1 MEIFHWFNENTN
13 ISSICFF
20 LSRIEQMRV
29 FCLLP
34 VNSTIHRKTIQQIVA
49 SMVYSDLFPRLKI
62 LRLSEFPSDS
72 IVESNICQWIDM
84 VVSHPTKN
92 QLSCFRI
99 DFDNQCFELDE
110 FIKNDGL
117 TTLDERHCIVDIY
130 QSSRP
135 GHFELWI
142 ERKQR

>member
-1 MEIFHWFNENTN
+1 MLYWFHENTN

-29 FCLLP
+29 FCSLH

-62 LRLSEFPSDS
+62 LRLSEFPSNS

-84 VVSHPTKN
+84 IVSHATEN

-110 FIKNDGL
+110 FIKNVGL
-117 TTLDERHCIVDIY
+117 TTFHEPHCIVDIC